1 MSRRVNIFRAAV
13 SCADAD
19 VQAFLVATGI
29 TDATIVNALCTLVS
43 SAKTNGWWT
52 ACNAIYP
59 FVGGTATT
67 HKFNLKNPA
76 DTNAAFRLLF
86 TGGVT
91 HNANGVTGNGINAS
105 ANTFLTQNL
114 LSVNSTHISTYSR
127 TNVLETSIDIG
138 CTGNIV
144 SGSLS
149 GLHHSPRFTGLD
161 AVYRQNLNGTPTA
174 VNTDSRGFY
183 LSTRQGATL
192 SKMFKNGTQIITSA
206 LPVSNPTPVADSI
219 KILSMENSVFVTQFY
234 STRNIAFA
242 TIGAAVSDALSAQM
256 YTDIQSFQTALSRN
270 V

>member
-1 MSRRVNIFRAAV
+1 MSRRINYFTGVV
-13 SCADAD
+13 GCPDAD
-19 VQAFLVATGI
+19 VQAFLTATGI
-29 TDATIVNALCTLVS
+29 TDTTIVNSLCTLVS
-43 SAKTNGWWT
+43 NAKINGWWNV
-52 ACNAIYP
+52 CDAIYP

-86 TGGVT
+86 TGGVI
-91 HNANGVTGNGINAS
+91 HDANGITGNGVNAS

-127 TNVLETSIDIG
+127 TNVQEVSIDIG
-138 CTGNIV
+138 CAGNIV
-144 SGSLS
+144 SSAVS
-149 GLHHSPRFTGLD
+149 GLHHSPRFTGLG
-161 AVYRQNLNGTPTA
+161 AFYRHNLNGTPA
-174 VNTDSRGFY
+174 AANTDSRGWY

-206 LPVSNPTPVADSI
+206 LPVLNPTPVADSI
-219 KILSMENSVFVTQFY
+219 KILSMENSVLVNQFY

-242 TIGAAVSDALSAQM
+242 TIGAAVSDALAAQM
-256 YTDIQSFQTALSRN
+256 YLDIQQFQTDLGRQ

>member
-1 MSRRVNIFRAAV
+1 MSRRVNIFRAPLC
-13 SCADAD
+13 SDAD
-19 VQAFLVATGI
+19 VQAFLTATGI
-29 TDATIVNALCTLVS
+29 TDATIINALCTIVS
-43 SAKTNGWWT
+43 NAKTNGWWT
-52 ACNAIYP
+52 VCNAIYP

-127 TNVLETSIDIG
+127 TNVQEGSIDIG
-138 CTGNIV
+138 CAGNLV
-144 SGSLS
+144 LGSLS
-149 GLHHSPRFTGLD
+149 GLHQSPRFTGLG
-161 AVYRQNLNGTPTA
+161 AFYRQNLNGTPA
-174 VNTDSRGFY
+174 VANTDSRGFY

-192 SKMFKNGTQIITSA
+192 SKMFKNGTQIITST
-206 LPVSNPTPVADSI
+206 LPVLNASPVADSI
-219 KILSMENSVFVTQFY
+219 KILSMENSVFVSQFY

-242 TIGAAVSDALSAQM
+242 TIGAAVSDALAALM
-256 YTDIQSFQTALSRN
+256 YTDIQAFQTALSRQ